1 LYPYA
6 LIQSDLLRT
15 LCQFKKTAD
24 PAMMWSYS
32 IMTIGILLLQSLYD
46 ALCSNLLSVEQP
58 QRLRGRSFEETRLL
72 ESNPTQDKDQ
82 QRRLEGDLSELERK
96 WYISKPTFAY
106 HGYEFDLDYK
116 ISENIG
122 DAQISYKVYDG
133 IDCSKDSN
141 EVTDNNEYLFS
152 TLLLKPDEIESSGNN
167 TSLQDKKLKIRI
179 DTDKIRFTPLYA
191 DYGSFSQIY
200 FCVRFS
206 AFHQEE
212 GSDKRIEVNW
222 VETPVLL
229 VMEALSFS
237 VGGGGGFSNAYPV
250 YESRTVDVH
259 LCNTNSDTNSSEAVQ
274 RSSGTPGQ
282 LVRVCIQP
290 GNQTLTEG
298 GNVWFIEEFTFN
310 RENHTQPVIE
320 AASGGSPSSD
330 LTVVTCEPGS
340 DLCYFETV
348 LGDEFF
354 DSLGIVEGTG
364 TAFLEFGS
372 SDTKLSGEYAIKE
385 QAPSVKSA
393 PTKISFKIVALP
405 PQDESAAGFLEPSS
419 LATIGTMIATL
430 CFFL

>member
-1 LYPYA
+1 
-6 LIQSDLLRT
+6 
-15 LCQFKKTAD
+15 
-24 PAMMWSYS
+24 MMRSYS
-32 IMTIGILLLQSLYD
+32 IKTIGILLLISLSD
-46 ALCSNLLSVEQP
+46 ALGSNVVSGEQQ
-58 QRLRGRSFEETRLL
+58 QRLRERSFEKTRVL
-72 ESNPTQDKDQ
+72 ESNPTQDEDQ
-82 QRRLEGDLSELERK
+82 QRRREEDFSELEMN

-116 ISENIG
+116 ISESIV

-133 IDCSKDSN
+133 HDCSRGSN

-152 TLLLKPDEIESSGNN
+152 TLIDEIESSGNN
-167 TSLQDKKLKIRI
+167 TSLLDRKLKIRI

-206 AFHQEE
+206 AFHEEE
-212 GSDKRIEVNW
+212 GSDKLIEVNW

-229 VMEALSFS
+229 VMDALSFS
-237 VGGGGGFSNAYPV
+237 VGGEGSFSNAYPV